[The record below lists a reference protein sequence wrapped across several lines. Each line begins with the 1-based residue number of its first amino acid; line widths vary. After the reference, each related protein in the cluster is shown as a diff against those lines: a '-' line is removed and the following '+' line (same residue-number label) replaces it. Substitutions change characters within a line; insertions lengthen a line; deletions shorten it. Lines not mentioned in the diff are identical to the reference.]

1 MSYCLS
7 LPFISERCK
16 QGPVRAGPGCAEG
29 ASRGSKSSHA
39 AEERVKTMFGLRR
52 FALLSCFQH
61 VLENMCRLPSCSFR
75 PERSSNVA
83 GRPKGQGQTAE
94 TLLDRRKKETNKSR
108 VANHNRRSMA
118 DRKRNKGMIPSWPV
132 AQAQWTDGRRG
143 GWGVRESWRIR
154 ALVWFWFRFSLKS
167 LWKPSQI
174 SLVFR
179 MVSVK
184 LHFGFFFY

>member
-1 MSYCLS
+1 
-7 LPFISERCK
+7 
-16 QGPVRAGPGCAEG
+16 
-29 ASRGSKSSHA
+29 
-39 AEERVKTMFGLRR
+39 
-52 FALLSCFQH
+52 
-61 VLENMCRLPSCSFR
+61 MCRLPSCSFR

-143 GWGVRESWRIR
+143 GWGVREWKLKDPGSGVVLVQVQPKVTVKAVTDFVSFQNGFGKTAFWLFLLLKVANKLYWTSWEICRVWAQRI
-154 ALVWFWFRFSLKS
+154 L
-167 LWKPSQI
+167 
-174 SLVFR
+174 
-179 MVSVK
+179 
-184 LHFGFFFY
+184 FYSSINIKCEGLTIKNNM